1 MENLHLC
8 PIPYLILDRK
18 FTVMEASNSGYSF
31 IKDGENFLSI
41 IEEESAPKFSR
52 MIHKNSTGEMELNI
66 KQNSTFEL
74 VELFYQF
81 SEMQQ
86 AYHVA
91 IISKDTQ
98 YNKVSEQM
106 NGLFDLMGK
115 STFPRKEPNLTDV
128 LAQVSSLY
136 LKLSNTSDWNR
147 QEVMNKIK
155 EIENQLQKNVK

>member
-1 MENLHLC
+1 MESLHLC
-8 PIPYLILDRK
+8 PIPYLLLDRK
-18 FTVMEASNSGYSF
+18 FNVIEASTSGYSF

-41 IEEESAPKFSR
+41 IEGESSPKFSR
-52 MIHKNSTGEMELNI
+52 MIHKNNTGEMELNI
-66 KQNSTFEL
+66 KKNSSFEL
-74 VELFYQF
+74 VDLYYQF

-86 AYHVA
+86 TYHVA

-98 YNKVSEQM
+98 YSKVSEQM

-147 QEVMNKIK
+147 QEVMSKIK